1 MALVDFINTVKPL
14 YYGHQRDRTKCPLY
28 RGVRIIEVENLW
40 FLAFLGPNEL
50 SVIERCPYYRGF
62 RKERL
67 DFIEGN
73 RERSTPPAFIQIRF
87 LVSPITFFLFQI
99 EYVNMTQFMKKY
111 MIQTLYMD
119 AWDLGTFYIGDQLFL
134 GVSQLGGK
142 SFVIYKWDSGNR
154 YTKDLKHFLCFKC
167 WPSYSNFSRN
177 LESWKDHYLSLAC
190 LTGVIF
196 SRVSGKWS

>member
-1 MALVDFINTVKPL
+1 MALVYFINTVKPL

-28 RGVRIIEVENLW
+28 SGVRIIEVENLW

-67 DFIEGN
+67 DCIEGN

-196 SRVSGKWS
+196 SRVSGEWS

>member
-1 MALVDFINTVKPL
+1 MALVDFINV
-14 YYGHQRDRTKCPLY
+14 
-28 RGVRIIEVENLW
+28 
-40 FLAFLGPNEL
+40 
-50 SVIERCPYYRGF
+50 
-62 RKERL
+62 
-67 DFIEGN
+67 EGN
-73 RERSTPPAFIQIRF
+73 RERSTPPAFIQIRIS
-87 LVSPITFFLFQI
+87 VSPITYFLFQT

-177 LESWKDHYLSLAC
+177 LESWKDHYLSLVRRVKLSAKRTKSARQTRLSRPYLALWKTEKNYAC
-190 LTGVIF
+190 YAG
-196 SRVSGKWS
+196 

>member
-50 SVIERCPYYRGF
+50 SVIERCPYYS
-62 RKERL
+62 KERL
-67 DFIEGN
+67 DCIEGN

-196 SRVSGKWS
+196 SRFSG

>member
-50 SVIERCPYYRGF
+50 SVIERCPYYS
-62 RKERL
+62 KERL
-67 DFIEGN
+67 DCIEGN

-196 SRVSGKWS
+196 SRFSGEWS

>member
-1 MALVDFINTVKPL
+1 MRFFLKDLKVSSEL
-14 YYGHQRDRTKCPLY
+14 LEYCTKRFQQPAM
-28 RGVRIIEVENLW
+28 W
-40 FLAFLGPNEL
+40 ATLG
-50 SVIERCPYYRGF
+50 SSYVTAY
-62 RKERL
+62 
-67 DFIEGN
+67 
-73 RERSTPPAFIQIRF
+73 S
-87 LVSPITFFLFQI
+87 VSPITFFLFQT

-167 WPSYSNFSRN
+167 
-177 LESWKDHYLSLAC
+177 
-190 LTGVIF
+190 
-196 SRVSGKWS
+196 

>member
-1 MALVDFINTVKPL
+1 MEVQHESHTQAMALVDFINV
-14 YYGHQRDRTKCPLY
+14 
-28 RGVRIIEVENLW
+28 
-40 FLAFLGPNEL
+40 
-50 SVIERCPYYRGF
+50 
-62 RKERL
+62 
-67 DFIEGN
+67 EGN
-73 RERSTPPAFIQIRF
+73 RERSTPPAFIQIRIS
-87 LVSPITFFLFQI
+87 VSPITYFLFQT

-167 WPSYSNFSRN
+167 
-177 LESWKDHYLSLAC
+177 
-190 LTGVIF
+190 
-196 SRVSGKWS
+196 

>member
-50 SVIERCPYYRGF
+50 SVIERCPYYS
-62 RKERL
+62 KERL
-67 DFIEGN
+67 DCIEGN

-196 SRVSGKWS
+196 SRFSGERS

>member
-1 MALVDFINTVKPL
+1 MALVDFINV
-14 YYGHQRDRTKCPLY
+14 
-28 RGVRIIEVENLW
+28 
-40 FLAFLGPNEL
+40 
-50 SVIERCPYYRGF
+50 
-62 RKERL
+62 
-67 DFIEGN
+67 EGN
-73 RERSTPPAFIQIRF
+73 RERSTPPAFIQIRIS
-87 LVSPITFFLFQI
+87 VSPITFFLFQT

-196 SRVSGKWS
+196 SRFSGERRAPDRHAYLARVWRYSLASRLPSLTWKTQKKITPVMQVNLSLFFF

>member
-50 SVIERCPYYRGF
+50 SVIERCPYYS
-62 RKERL
+62 KERL
-67 DFIEGN
+67 DCIEGN

-190 LTGVIF
+190 LTGVIVSRF
-196 SRVSGKWS
+196 SG

>member
-1 MALVDFINTVKPL
+1 
-14 YYGHQRDRTKCPLY
+14 
-28 RGVRIIEVENLW
+28 
-40 FLAFLGPNEL
+40 
-50 SVIERCPYYRGF
+50 
-62 RKERL
+62 
-67 DFIEGN
+67 
-73 RERSTPPAFIQIRF
+73 
-87 LVSPITFFLFQI
+87 
-99 EYVNMTQFMKKY
+99 MTQFMKKY

-142 SFVIYKWDSGNR
+142 SFVIYKWDGGNR

-177 LESWKDHYLSLAC
+177 LESWKDYYLSLAC

-196 SRVSGKWS
+196 SHFSGERRQARNERRAPDRHAYLALVGRYSIASRLPSFAWKTQKKLSLLCRLA

>member
-1 MALVDFINTVKPL
+1 MEVQHDSHTHAMALVDFIN
-14 YYGHQRDRTKCPLY
+14 
-28 RGVRIIEVENLW
+28 
-40 FLAFLGPNEL
+40 
-50 SVIERCPYYRGF
+50 
-62 RKERL
+62 
-67 DFIEGN
+67 IEGN
-73 RERSTPPAFIQIRF
+73 RERSTPPAFIQIRIS
-87 LVSPITFFLFQI
+87 VSPITYFLFQI

-167 WPSYSNFSRN
+167 WPSHSNLSRN

-190 LTGVIF
+190 LTGLIF
-196 SRVSGKWS
+196 SRFSGERS